1 MQIRRIWGFQETH
14 ETRTPKHSKSEEG
27 RPLSCQALVRTAGGF
42 FVLSTV
48 HIGAYAYFVPQSL
61 LVMVIAFSMPFDYTC
76 LAISGKE
83 NDQMA
88 TTKNLCAQIS
98 LDLHQKISEGKEAA
112 GLTTA
117 QYITELLTE

>member
-1 MQIRRIWGFQETH
+1 MEQHT
-14 ETRTPKHSKSEEG
+14 
-27 RPLSCQALVRTAGGF
+27 VRTLQRSKREEAAHGSASFPGKAMGGF
-42 FVLSTV
+42 FRSQAVQIGTYAWSV
-48 HIGAYAYFVPQSL
+48 HSSL
-61 LVMVIAFSMPFDYTC
+61 VVMVIALSIPFEYTC
-76 LAISGKE
+76 VAISGKE

-117 QYITELLTE
+117 VHYQPVTRILRNERKWR